1 MNRLPTLPDKLDN
14 VVRRFLQDLLAT
26 LASDVLDCTT
36 YKLRVTWS
44 VPFVLSAGDRRQSP
58 EIVRVGRIQS
68 LTDPNLTVTPG
79 LPRWTW
85 TGDAVRILDIPGLVV
100 GQRYDIVFEVVG

>member
-1 MNRLPTLPDKLDN
+1 MKSLPTLPDKLDN

-26 LASDVLDCTT
+26 LTSDVLDCTT

-44 VPFVLSAGDRRQSP
+44 APFVLSTGARRESP

-68 LTDPNLTVTPG
+68 VADPNLTVSPG

-85 TGDAVRILDIPGLVV
+85 TGDSVRIADVPGLVV
-100 GQRYDIVFEVVG
+100 GQKYDIVFEVVG